1 MPEKLFQWIRSSDM
15 TYVSMLIHETALHDF
30 LDKIGTQNAI
40 QFTDVCFSFDLCF
53 LILQLNYEQT
63 LAQRRYVSYIRRC
76 DEMERRIEF
85 FESQLSKFHL
95 KAEVIDEELC

>member
-15 TYVSMLIHETALHDF
+15 TYVNMLVHETALHDF
-30 LDKIGTQNAI
+30 LDKIGTQGTI
-40 QFTDVCFSFDLCF
+40 QFTDVVSCNPSHF
-53 LILQLNYEQT
+53 QLNYEQT

-76 DEMERRIEF
+76 DEMERRLEY

-95 KAEVIDEELC
+95 KAEV